1 MSEKVKKA
9 ISQIKKC
16 KSPGPVNLSTEIFKL
31 LDEEDITLLTRVFN
45 IVYRVLENYPYN
57 G

>member
-31 LDEEDITLLTRVFN
+31 LDEEGITLLTKVFK
-45 IVYRVLENYPYN
+45 IVYI
-57 G
+57 

>member
-16 KSPGPVNLSTEIFKL
+16 KSPGPINLRAEFFKL
-31 LDEEDITLLTRVFN
+31 LDDEGIRYLAH
-45 IVYRVLENYPYN
+45 
-57 G
+57 